1 LSFGEGVKPALIHC
15 PNCEGE
21 VEEGRSFCP
30 HCGKPVAPN
39 ATTAGAEASLSTSD
53 ATETTATS
61 DAAPSVASSE
71 AAASVVAEPTRAAPL
86 PSFGAGREEGDKTR
100 RLIFV
105 AVAVLA
111 ALLIAGFAYLAMR
124 PSARPGE
131 EHLAGALRPGSPE
144 YPPGDKLIVDFDPDE
159 DATIGANALGNYVV
173 TMKPTVRN
181 FTGRTV
187 VGLEFHA
194 SGLDLQGQTIRER
207 TFVAEEE
214 IEPNRTASPAIGL
227 NFPSDNRPA
236 QLKLELT
243 GVRFK

>member
-1 LSFGEGVKPALIHC
+1 LVKESKPALIHC
-15 PNCEGE
+15 PNCEGK

-39 ATTAGAEASLSTSD
+39 AATAGAEASLSTSD

-61 DAAPSVASSE
+61 DAGA
-71 AAASVVAEPTRAAPL
+71 L

-105 AVAVLA
+105 AVAVVA
-111 ALLIAGFAYLAMR
+111 ALLIAGFAYLTMR

-144 YPPGDKLIVDFDPDE
+144 YPAGDKLIVDFDPDE

-187 VGLEFHA
+187 GGLEFHA

-214 IEPNRTASPAIGL
+214 IEPNRTSSPAIGL
-227 NFPSDNRPA
+227 NFPNRPA